1 MDDATF
7 LRVLDAL
14 SVAISGLETR
24 VAALERSRA
33 VVVGAIKTGGRRCAT
48 LGCEGLLPLE
58 APKHRRYCD
67 ACALGRQ
74 RAEKRRWKNEAN
86 EAKRVNGTV
95 AVVEVVA

>member
-14 SVAISGLETR
+14 AVAISGLEAR

-33 VVVGAIKTGGRRCAT
+33 AGVGKAEAGGRPCAT
-48 LGCEGLLPLE
+48 LACEGRVPLE
-58 APKHRRYCD
+58 APRHRRYCD

-74 RAEKRRWKNEAN
+74 RAEKRRWRNEAN
-86 EAKRVNGTV
+86 AAKRVNGTV
-95 AVVEVVA
+95 AAIEVVA

>member
-14 SVAISGLETR
+14 SVAISGLEQR

-33 VVVGAIKTGGRRCAT
+33 AVVGKVEPGGRACAT
-48 LGCEGLLPLE
+48 LACEGRVPPE
-58 APKHRRYCD
+58 APRHRRYCD

-74 RAEKRRWKNEAN
+74 RAEKRRWRNEDN
-86 EAKRVNGTV
+86 AKRRVNGA